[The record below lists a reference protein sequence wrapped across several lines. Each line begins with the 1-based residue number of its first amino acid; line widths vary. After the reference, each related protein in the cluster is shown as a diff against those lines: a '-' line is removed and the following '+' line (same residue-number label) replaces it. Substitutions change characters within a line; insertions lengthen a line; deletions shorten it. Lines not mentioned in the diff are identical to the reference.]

1 MCLSFQ
7 MIVDFF
13 LVELRMT
20 EFSEEEI
27 RWLLNCSQ
35 INTMQLFSRIDF
47 LYSIN
52 SPLTLILPRHVI
64 GVLLTNG
71 FENDHEGDHEK

>member
-1 MCLSFQ
+1 MGVWGGVFPLREYGDDDDDNIKCTRFVADPTMCLSFQ

-27 RWLLNCSQ
+27 R
-35 INTMQLFSRIDF
+35 
-47 LYSIN
+47 
-52 SPLTLILPRHVI
+52 
-64 GVLLTNG
+64 
-71 FENDHEGDHEK
+71 

>member
-27 RWLLNCSQ
+27 RWLLNRSPTH
-35 INTMQLFSRIDF
+35 TMQSISRIE
-47 LYSIN
+47 
-52 SPLTLILPRHVI
+52 
-64 GVLLTNG
+64 LLHSFKCKLDSQPDSSKACDRG
-71 FENDHEGDHEK
+71 AFDQWVRE